1 MAIPVV
7 VTNGCGRAARI
18 DANGDFVVTT
28 DPLDISEF
36 REFDVPDIVAYNF
49 FEPKMG
55 YNFVVT
61 GIHAFADKDVSNSV
75 NATVFIY
82 EAPAIDSTTV
92 DKVILRFEMP
102 RDSTIPLT
110 GLRILVN
117 SGKWVNGKTNDDD
130 IHVNLFGH
138 YKSMS

>member
-7 VTNGCGRAARI
+7 ITNGCGRNARI
-18 DANGDFVVTT
+18 NANGDFVVTT
-28 DPLDISEF
+28 DPLDDSIFQEL
-36 REFDVPDIVAYNF
+36 DIPDIVAYNF
-49 FEPKMG
+49 FEPKAG

-61 GIHAFADKDVSNSV
+61 GIHAFADKDVSNST

-92 DKVILRFEMP
+92 DRVILRFEMP
-102 RDSTIPLT
+102 RDSTVELSR
-110 GLRILVN
+110 LKLFVN